1 MKSETKQ
8 KINQILAKLDDG
20 SEITAQ
26 IESAQLHDPMGALRD
41 ALYNFFKVRL
51 TKIEEQDIFQK
62 AIEQKLL
69 NRMNEDKLTVGQ
81 MIHLYSMLNTESTL
95 KTESLLNI
103 MKARDQAIVPL
114 VVQDQDD
121 QDKRNDYKIL
131 DPVKRATI
139 NELKEYIKEI
149 IAEDVV
155 KKEEEGE

>member
-26 IESAQLHDPMGALRD
+26 IESAQLRDPMGALRD
-41 ALYNFFKVRL
+41 ALYNFFEVRL

-114 VVQDQDD
+114 VVQNQDN
-121 QDKRNDYKIL
+121 QNNHNDYKIL

-155 KKEEEGE
+155 EKKGE